1 MYPIKFKK
9 LYLALAIGSAFA
21 LPATAQ
27 TTTQV
32 VGVVDNYVGSM
43 KYSGDQGRTSAV
55 NSGGMTTSWF
65 GFKGSEDLGNG
76 LKANFNLTSF
86 FRADTGAT
94 GRFNGNETFF
104 SRDANVGLSGN
115 FGAVTL
121 GRGLAPNFLPVS
133 YTHLTL
139 PTSDLV

>member
-55 NSGGMTTSWF
+55 NSGGMTTS
-65 GFKGSEDLGNG
+65 
-76 LKANFNLTSF
+76 
-86 FRADTGAT
+86 
-94 GRFNGNETFF
+94 
-104 SRDANVGLSGN
+104 
-115 FGAVTL
+115 
-121 GRGLAPNFLPVS
+121 
-133 YTHLTL
+133 
-139 PTSDLV
+139 